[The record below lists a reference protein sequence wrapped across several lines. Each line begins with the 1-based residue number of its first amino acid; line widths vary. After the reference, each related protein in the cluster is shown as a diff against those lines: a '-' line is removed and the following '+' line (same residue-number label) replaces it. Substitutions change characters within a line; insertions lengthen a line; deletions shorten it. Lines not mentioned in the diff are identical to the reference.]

1 MTAGHGDD
9 YQGELVANFSSN
21 VWYGADNRELYSH
34 LQQVLPQTVR
44 YPEADARSLQ
54 LLLAKHHHTEVGCLA
69 LFNGSA
75 EAIYRLAQHFAG
87 SRSLVVS
94 PTFSEYAG
102 ACRVFGHTV
111 TEAPRTG
118 LTERIE
124 TEKPQLVWLCNP
136 NNPDGYCFPKAE
148 LLQLSASFP
157 EIRFIIDQA
166 YAHFSEHEPLSAA
179 EAVEAGNITLIHSLT
194 KRYAIPGL
202 RLGYL
207 VAGAEQISLYERF
220 RIPWSINTLAI
231 EAGCFILNNRQ
242 NDFPLREWLN
252 EARRLQREIAQ
263 IGPFE
268 PLPSE
273 TPFFLVKLH
282 KGDSAG
288 LKDFLL
294 KKKILIR
301 NANNFA
307 GLSGETIRLNTLSL
321 EQNNLLIENLK
332 EWNQFITR

>member
-1 MTAGHGDD
+1 MIAGHGDD

-21 VWYGADNRELYSH
+21 VWYGADNRALYQH

-44 YPEADARSLQ
+44 YPEADAQSLREA
-54 LLLAKHHHTEVGCLA
+54 LATMHCTNASHIGVY
-69 LFNGSA
+69 NGSA
-75 EAIYRLAQHFAG
+75 EAVYRIAQSYAG
-87 SRSLVVS
+87 SRSLVVG
-94 PTFSEYAG
+94 PTFAEYESG
-102 ACRVFGHTV
+102 CRLFGHEMT
-111 TEAPRTG
+111 TSSRLLLADK
-118 LTERIE
+118 IAH
-124 TEKPQLVWLCNP
+124 EKPQLVWLCNP
-136 NNPDGYCFPKAE
+136 NNPDGYTFPKE
-148 LLQLSASFP
+148 ILLQMAASFP
-157 EIRFIIDQA
+157 DTHFVIDQA
-166 YAHFSEHEPLSAA
+166 YAHFSVKEPISAT
-179 EAVEAGNITLIHSLT
+179 EAVAAGNITLIQSLT

-207 VAGAEQISLYERF
+207 VSGAAQVSRYERF

-252 EARRLQREIAQ
+252 EARRLQREIGQ

-273 TPFFLVKLH
+273 TPFFLVKLSV
-282 KGDSAG
+282 GTAAG
-288 LKDFLL
+288 LKAFLL
-294 KKKILIR
+294 NKRILIR
-301 NANNFA
+301 DANNFA